1 MGDTS
6 WRMLAEEK
14 QYPMPEIKKNI
25 STEIIPN
32 PLNQHQGKNVRYSFT
47 ASITGTTKELIC
59 CCFILNDSKIVIS
72 TVCGKLICM
81 ALDGSKNLRSLQ
93 LQKCFASSLD
103 FEPKSK
109 ILLAGLSNCSIALFT
124 PNQKGSLTL
133 LKVLNGLTAYALI
146 TSRFAPD
153 ITQFLFIN
161 SANQVVLAKQKS
173 SKKVGRYK
181 ARILA
186 KSSLADLITE
196 IKILKIDNGMIAA
209 LVSESKIRV
218 VLIKDTNRF
227 RVGVIDVFSIT
238 NNLNTSIVLK
248 GGEIDFSSSILG
260 GIGEFGRNLF

>member
-1 MGDTS
+1 
-6 WRMLAEEK
+6 MLAEEK
-14 QYPMPEIKKNI
+14 HYPMREIKKNI

-32 PLNQHQGKNVRYSFT
+32 PINQNQGKPTKFSFT
-47 ASITGTTKELIC
+47 ASIIGTQKELVC
-59 CCFILNDSKIVIS
+59 CCFILNDTKLVIS

-93 LQKCFASSLD
+93 LQRCFASSLD

-146 TSRFAPD
+146 TSQFAPD
-153 ITQFLFIN
+153 IEQFLFIN

-173 SKKVGRYK
+173 SKKIGRYK

-186 KSSLADLITE
+186 RANLNDLITE
-196 IKILKIDNGMIAA
+196 IKILKIENGMIAA

-218 VLIKDTNRF
+218 VLIKDTSRF
-227 RVGVIDVFSIT
+227 RVGVIDVFSISG
-238 NNLNTSIVLK
+238 NLNTSMVLNA
-248 GGEIDFSSSILG
+248 GEIDFSSSILG
-260 GIGEFGRNLF
+260 GLGDFGIF